1 MKSLISLLLLWGT
14 LLFSTALPAQQKD
27 IVPLQPGDTL
37 PLTIQSHI
45 LSHIAQKGSGNSP
58 ELILVP
64 FWSST
69 CGTSKRLLP
78 RLLELE
84 GELGGRLAVL
94 PATREAPG
102 PIDSFWRQHPGLRQ
116 YTTPQLRGDT
126 LLRHYFPYALV
137 PHVVW
142 LHPSGRVVAI
152 TAGDLA
158 TRDYITAML
167 QGNAPPLPQKEDVLD
182 FDPNAPLL
190 ASNPSL
196 RYHSII
202 QAYQPGLPGQLGYQ
216 WDSSRQNARA
226 YAINMSLSL
235 LYSLAFIGAGELP
248 PNRWRWQLNNT
259 GRLQF
264 RGAPHEAPVWKAQ
277 NLFSYE
283 LNLPGL
289 PPNRLATL
297 VQQDLDRFFGFYS
310 RLEQRRV
317 TCWVLTRRKG
327 AGTSKAT
334 LPNEGGSEKGAG
346 HLQAHFQLVRHLNS
360 RPGTAPVIDETGLKQ
375 PLYLDLPASG
385 EDFRTLKRVL
395 RRQGLHLKKERR
407 RIPFILIT
415 EKEDGHSASNN

>member
-1 MKSLISLLLLWGT
+1 MKSFISLLIFWASI
-14 LLFSTALPAQQKD
+14 LFCHGINAQQKD
-27 IVPLQPGDTL
+27 IVPLQPGDTIPHALMSYIL
-37 PLTIQSHI
+37 PHI
-45 LSHIAQKGSGNSP
+45 SQKEEGATP

-84 GELGGRLAVL
+84 GEFGGRLAVL

-102 PIDSFWRQHPGLRQ
+102 PIDSFWREHPQLRQ
-116 YTTPQLRGDT
+116 HTTPQLRGDT
-126 LLRHYFPYALV
+126 VLRRYFPYALV

-142 LHPSGRVVAI
+142 LHPSGKVVAI
-152 TAGDLA
+152 TAGDVA

-167 QGNAPPLPQKEDVLD
+167 QGNAPTLPLKEDVVD

-190 ASNPSL
+190 AIDTSR
-196 RYHSII
+196 RYYSII
-202 QAYQPGLPGQLGYQ
+202 QAYRPGLPGQLGYQ

-226 YAINMSLSL
+226 YAINMGLPL

-248 PNRWRWQLNNT
+248 PNRWHWQLRDT

-264 RGAPHEAPVWKAQ
+264 WGVPHEAPAWKAQ

-289 PPNRLATL
+289 PPSRLAPL
-297 VQQDLDRFFGFYS
+297 VQQDLDRFFGLHS
-310 RLEQRRV
+310 RLEQRWV

-327 AGTSKAT
+327 AGTSRAT
-334 LPNEGGSEKGAG
+334 PANSHDLGKGAG
-346 HLQAHFQLVRHLNS
+346 ERQTHFQLVRHLNN
-360 RPGTAPVIDETGLKQ
+360 RPGSPPVLNETGLKQ
-375 PLYLDLPASG
+375 PLYLELPDNM
-385 EDFRTLKRVL
+385 EDFRSLKQAL
-395 RRQGLHLKKERR
+395 QQQGLNLKKERR
-407 RIPFILIT
+407 RLLFILIT
-415 EKEDGHSASNN
+415 EKESDQSASNN